1 MSRHSRLCG
10 FTLIEVL
17 VVVAIIAMLV
27 AILLPSLAT
36 AREMGRCVKC
46 VSQQSNFPKAL
57 LTYAASHNGYGPL
70 VGTADEWPIIDP
82 SHSRYEYQVGMFGH
96 PGPQLKPWAMALAPQ
111 LGLGG
116 GFKRAEQY
124 YSTTQDNIDTLHA
137 KFGRRDLLECPDD
150 KILTSCEWS
159 PFTLY
164 CINSYAVNED
174 ILGDTCPQGGG
185 DPDEGQPGAA
195 DKVTD
200 QWRSDRTSPPRVK
213 RLEGKLDKVLRPSE
227 VAFTSDGGNEQ
238 NPYGYRLLLT
248 NGNAH
253 GPYFE
258 NYEFSQQR
266 LPHFRHGNKGGVT
279 VSRMDGSG
287 VYMRALR
294 WKGDYVQLY
303 GPRIRISP
311 YNPGI
316 LPVDQ
321 P

>member
-1 MSRHSRLCG
+1 MPRRQIRHA

-36 AREMGRCVKC
+36 AREMGRTVKC
-46 VSQQSNFPKAL
+46 VAQQSSMPKAL
-57 LTYAASHNGYGPL
+57 LTYAASHRGFGPL
-70 VGTADEWPIIDP
+70 IATSDEWPTADP
-82 SHSRYEYQVGMFGH
+82 SRNRYEYQINMFGH
-96 PGPQLKPWAMALAPQ
+96 AGPQLKPWFMALAPA
-111 LGLGG
+111 LGDTGL
-116 GFKRAEQY
+116 KRAEQY
-124 YSTTQDNIDTLHA
+124 YSTSQDSVETLHG
-137 KFGRRDLLECPDD
+137 KFGRRELLECPSD
-150 KILTSCEWS
+150 KILTTTEWS

-164 CINSYAVNED
+164 CINSYSINED
-174 ILGDTCPQGGG
+174 ILGMTNPGN
-185 DPDEGQPGAA
+185 DEGQPGKANAA
-195 DKVTD
+195 GNW
-200 QWRSDRTSPPRVK
+200 QGSGGR

-227 VAFTSDGGNEQ
+227 VAFTSDGGNEN

-248 NGNAH
+248 NGNTN

-294 WKGDYVQLY
+294 WKGQFVQLY

-311 YNPGI
+311 YNPGK
-316 LPVDQ
+316 LPTEQ